1 MSMSAEKYY
10 ESIIENLILNDK
22 RVKLNS
28 NRRGECDSFFCI
40 VGKHIFIRCRSP
52 PFINLI

>member
-10 ESIIENLILNDK
+10 ESIIENLIVNDK

-28 NRRGECDSFFCI
+28 NHRGECDSFFCI